1 MSGLNL
7 TSIPK
12 AYSAILFLQSPVV
25 GLVIMAATLLHPN
38 VGLAGLLAAVIAF
51 GITRLWQFPDYA
63 GQIQIF
69 NSLLVGMS
77 LGAFYQLNMYVIGVI
92 VLGAILTTFIAT
104 VLADW
109 LWRLDRLPVMS
120 LPFVIMAAFMALVAK
135 HFTELSDYLG
145 LAQASYPLFHP
156 AIDNF
161 FSALGALYF
170 TPEPAVGLLIFIVLA
185 FYSRYLALLA
195 VMGYVIGHSLLT
207 VILFEPHPGFVVW
220 TSFNFVLVAIAL
232 GGIFTIPG
240 IASLVFAVIGVLVS
254 VLAVIASQNLILVE
268 GLPVMAVS
276 FVITTLTMIMAMKKR
291 LGLLKP
297 YLAPEPG
304 LPETNYE
311 KARLAKVRYGE
322 INSVPLLAPVFG
334 NWTIYQGFNGP
345 HTHKPPW
352 QHALDFF
359 ITSNEKSFRNNGE
372 RVEDY
377 YCFGAP
383 VLSPAYADV
392 VRCYDRLPDNAP
404 GEVDTKNNWG
414 NFILMRLDSGL
425 HILLAHLQQG
435 SIKVKESER
444 VQPGKLLA
452 ACGNSGRS
460 PQPHLHL
467 QVQRSAEL
475 GSPTYPFH
483 LASIMLH
490 GADGSVEYQVVHR
503 PEEGQHIEPA
513 TTDDQ
518 LASQLH
524 LPVGRQLAYRLS
536 GSQNKQAIER
546 TLTVEL
552 TLLGQFRLRSDTGA
566 SAAFEE
572 NNGVLA
578 FYDRKGPADTLLDM
592 WLLAHGLT
600 PLTEIAHRWHDAP
613 SAWLLPMS
621 AVERSV
627 LSLLHPLGC
636 GLHSEY
642 VRHWDQQQAAW
653 VQQGKHSLNS
663 AALQRVAETLSI
675 IDPAVG
681 CREISLTVGDRRWQ
695 AQLLE
700 TGLIEDQGIPQR
712 REQTR
717 SGSHYDLALKH

>member
-1 MSGLNL
+1 MAVLNL

-25 GLVIMAATLLHPN
+25 GGLIMVATLLHPN

-51 GITRLWQFPDYA
+51 VITRLWQFPDYA

-69 NSLLVGMS
+69 NSMLVGMS
-77 LGAFYQLNMYVIGVI
+77 LVAFYQLNSYVVGII

-120 LPFVIMAAFMALVAK
+120 LPFVLVAGFLALVAK
-135 HFTELSDYLG
+135 HFTGVSDYLG
-145 LAQASYPLFHP
+145 LAQEGHSLFHP
-156 AIDNF
+156 AVDGF

-170 TPEPAVGLLIFIVLA
+170 TPEPAVGLLLFIALL

-195 VMGYVIGHSLLT
+195 VIGYVVGHSLLT
-207 VILFEPHPGFVVW
+207 TILFEPHPGFVVW
-220 TSFNFVLVAIAL
+220 TSFNFILVAIAL

-240 IASLVFAVIGVLVS
+240 IASLVFALIGVLVS
-254 VLAVIASQNLILVE
+254 VLVVIAIQNLILVD
-268 GLPVMAVS
+268 GLPIMAMS
-276 FVITTLTMIMAMKKR
+276 FVTTTLIMIMAMRKR

-304 LPETNYE
+304 LPEANFE
-311 KARLAKVRYGE
+311 KARLAQYRYGE

-334 NWTIYQGFNGP
+334 NWTIYQGFAGK
-345 HTHKPPW
+345 HTHQSLW

-359 ITSNEKSFRNNGE
+359 ITDSGQSFRNQGGQL
-372 RVEDY
+372 EDY
-377 YCFGAP
+377 YCYGAP
-383 VLSPAYADV
+383 VLSPAHADV

-414 NFILMRLDSGL
+414 NFILLRLDSGL
-425 HILLAHLQQG
+425 HLLLAHLQQE
-435 SIKVKESER
+435 SIKIKEGER
-444 VQPGKLLA
+444 VQPGRLLA

-467 QVQRSAEL
+467 QVQRTAEL

-483 LASIMLH
+483 LASVMLH
-490 GADGSVEYQVVHR
+490 SDDGSVEYQVVCR

-513 TTDDQ
+513 TPDDQ

-524 LPVGRQLAYRLS
+524 LPVGRQLTYQVSCRQRNIQRNNAS
-536 GSQNKQAIER
+536 ER

-552 TLLGQFRLRSDTGA
+552 TLLGQFRLSSDSGA

-572 NNGVLA
+572 TNGVLA
-578 FYDRKGPADTLLDM
+578 FYDRQGPADILLDM
-592 WLLAHGLT
+592 WILANGLT
-600 PLTEIAHRWHDAP
+600 PLTESAH
-613 SAWLLPMS
+613 
-621 AVERSV
+621 
-627 LSLLHPLGC
+627 
-636 GLHSEY
+636 
-642 VRHWDQQQAAW
+642 HWQD
-653 VQQGKHSLNS
+653 
-663 AALQRVAETLSI
+663 
-675 IDPAVG
+675 
-681 CREISLTVGDRRWQ
+681 
-695 AQLLE
+695 
-700 TGLIEDQGIPQR
+700 
-712 REQTR
+712 
-717 SGSHYDLALKH
+717 SHIQ